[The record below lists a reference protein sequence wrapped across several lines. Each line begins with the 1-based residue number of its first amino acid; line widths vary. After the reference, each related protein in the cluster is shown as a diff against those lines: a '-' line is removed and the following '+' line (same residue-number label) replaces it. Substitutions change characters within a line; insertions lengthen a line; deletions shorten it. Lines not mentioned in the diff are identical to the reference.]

1 MTAIWGPMGWM
12 TLHSVATSYPEA
24 PTETEKQLMSSWVE
38 MFRDTIT
45 CPYCKQHFSEM
56 LENYRRQFPGYLSS
70 RHEFAMF
77 SFRAHN
83 AVNRR
88 LKKPIYATI
97 LDCMQTLQNNIK
109 TRSARDY
116 RISYVNHIT
125 RYWRTFNDITGI
137 TAMRKIQEMKKIEE
151 EYISRVDTKFDVSFR
166 NDVVVLP
173 ADMLE
178 KHVEPQTRSPVRFTG
193 PGPVLKLG
201 RGGFQIRR

>member
-1 MTAIWGPMGWM
+1 MTAIWGPLGWM

-24 PTETEKQLMSSWVE
+24 PTETEKQLMGTWIE

-45 CPYCKQHFSEM
+45 CPYCKHHFSEM

-97 LDCMQTLQNNIK
+97 PDCLDTLRNNIK

-125 RYWRTFNDITGI
+125 RYWRSFNDITGI

-151 EYISRVDTKFDVSFR
+151 EYISKVDTKFEVSFR

-178 KHVEPQTRSPVRFTG
+178 KHTETETRNPIRFTG
-193 PGPVLKLG
+193 PGPVLRLG

>member
-1 MTAIWGPMGWM
+1 
-12 TLHSVATSYPEA
+12 
-24 PTETEKQLMSSWVE
+24 
-38 MFRDTIT
+38 
-45 CPYCKQHFSEM
+45 
-56 LENYRRQFPGYLSS
+56 
-70 RHEFAMF
+70 
-77 SFRAHN
+77 
-83 AVNRR
+83 
-88 LKKPIYATI
+88 
-97 LDCMQTLQNNIK
+97 MQTLQNNIK

-125 RYWRTFNDITGI
+125 RYWRSFNDISGI

-178 KHVEPQTRSPVRFTG
+178 KHVEPQTRNAIRFSG